1 MPFQSEKQ
9 RRYLWANE
17 PEIAREWTD
26 RYGARGGGIMRVP
39 FQEGGL
45 ESLPFRDYFKLPPFS
60 EGNPYT
66 NTWTFPTGEEELTTE
81 SSVGQGGLPASY
93 IYNTGGG
100 EGGEGNLNLT
110 YTPGA
115 VAKSTP
121 AISDLSS
128 QNLSVYLGNPALQ
141 AKYSN
146 FNEYDKF
153 VQSQTPNQPDKEN
166 WFSNLFKS
174 TPKVRG
180 TLGDRSLAQYQ
191 MGQKLPSWIAAIA
204 GIQSPFNPKS
214 KNYNKNFVDQLN
226 YLESS
231 GAPGS
236 YIGIDPQ
243 SGLRKYGPDSVLSGQ
258 NVWSGF
264 GSNDYEEQ
272 LQKQIAKYQRR
283 WDSWTAKK
291 RAEKQAWKEKYLNKA
306 KLEQENFYAGMGPDH
321 QIKSDA
327 TKQIKDKMTNIGD
340 ATRAQKKQARADY
353 ARVERAYQED
363 TGPGPGSYA
372 PGGGSGAHAVDASGS
387 TYTDP
392 FDPGGGEKDGGFI
405 DGSNRRPFFYGGRA
419 PRGNYFNG
427 GIASLWRR

>member
-45 ESLPFRDYFKLPPFS
+45 ESLPYPEYYKLPPFS

-121 AISDLSS
+121 
-128 QNLSVYLGNPALQ
+128 
-141 AKYSN
+141 
-146 FNEYDKF
+146 
-153 VQSQTPNQPDKEN
+153 DKEN

-180 TLGDRSLAQYQ
+180 TLGTRLSN
-191 MGQKLPSWIAAIA
+191 KPRIPLPAAIA
-204 GIQSPFNPKS
+204 SWSMSPFNTES
-214 KNYNKNFVDQLN
+214 RNYNENFVDQLN
-226 YLESS
+226 FLESL

-236 YIGIDPQ
+236 YIGRDQ
-243 SGLRKYGPDSVLSGQ
+243 RSGHLRYGPDSVLSGQ
-258 NVWSGF
+258 NVISGF
-264 GSNDYEEQ
+264 GSNNYATQ
-272 LQKQIAKYQRR
+272 LAKKLAWFEARDKEKRNEKKYQQTKDEITA
-283 WDSWTAKK
+283 WDNSPDNPK
-291 RAEKQAWKEKYLNKA
+291 NKN
-306 KLEQENFYAGMGPDH
+306 KP
-321 QIKSDA
+321 
-327 TKQIKDKMTNIGD
+327 
-340 ATRAQKKQARADY
+340 
-353 ARVERAYQED
+353 
-363 TGPGPGSYA
+363 TGPTYVPNTPQP
-372 PGGGSGAHAVDASGS
+372 PGGQQGHNEGMAELSPP
-387 TYTDP
+387 DP
-392 FDPGGGEKDGGFI
+392 VSDEWGDMSYMIARGGLAQ
-405 DGSNRRPFFYGGRA
+405 RA